1 MVLEVGWG
9 EPHFSEQ
16 VGALCCHPRLSYG
29 FNTLESESDRVRTAS
44 PRTSPHYGFPPKDT
58 ELPGDCL
65 IPGGASMEE
74 DHFPHFPE
82 KTEGR
87 IHSVCSTG
95 QSLRTVIIASFRVLQ
110 AQMQQLFIITL

>member
-1 MVLEVGWG
+1 MLEVGWG
-9 EPHFSEQ
+9 EPHVSEQ

-65 IPGGASMEE
+65 IPGGANMEE

-95 QSLRTVIIASFRVLQ
+95 QSLRT
-110 AQMQQLFIITL
+110 MITA